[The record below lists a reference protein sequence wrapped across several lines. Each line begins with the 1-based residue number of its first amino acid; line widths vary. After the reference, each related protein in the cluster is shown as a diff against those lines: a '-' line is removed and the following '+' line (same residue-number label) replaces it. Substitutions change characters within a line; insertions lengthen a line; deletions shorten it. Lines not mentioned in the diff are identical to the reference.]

1 MAGVSAHGGVEA
13 TANPKPGSRGYL
25 KWYWTQGPGRAKWS
39 TWTELYTHLV
49 KYLGEATAKR
59 VTSAWYHA
67 ATGHWVG
74 EKKGKNPRGYG

>member
-1 MAGVSAHGGVEA
+1 VE
-13 TANPKPGSRGYL
+13 GWRLQQILSRALAAIFDL
-25 KWYWTQGPGRAKWS
+25 KWYWTAGPGRGKWS
-39 TWTELYTHLV
+39 TWTELHAHLR
-49 KYLGEATAKR
+49 KFLSPGMAKR